1 MGWNPGSAG
10 TCGAALGSAGPKR
23 VNNGH
28 EGTRTHQTGEPGTM
42 DISTDNVAAA
52 AAQLA
57 RRAHEGQTD
66 KAGAPYISHPERVA
80 AAAGSAAPAAVRA
93 QVQAVA
99 WLHDAVED
107 TTVTL
112 DDLRAEGFPQPVVD
126 GVDAM
131 TKRPGEA
138 PERYFERVRSDPL
151 ARIVKA
157 ADLDDNTSP
166 ERVGK
171 LDKATRIRLEAKYRR
186 SRELL
191 NLMPPT
197 PEG

>member
-1 MGWNPGSAG
+1 
-10 TCGAALGSAGPKR
+10 
-23 VNNGH
+23 
-28 EGTRTHQTGEPGTM
+28 M
-42 DISTDNVAAA
+42 DITTDNVAAA
-52 AAQLA
+52 AALLA

-66 KAGAPYISHPERVA
+66 KAGEPYISHPERVA
-80 AAAGSAAPAAVRA
+80 AAAGAAAPAAVRA

-107 TTVTL
+107 TKVTL
-112 DDLRAEGFPQPVVD
+112 DVLQAEGFPRTVVD

-138 PERYFERVRSDPL
+138 AERYFERVRSDPL

-171 LDKATRIRLEAKYRR
+171 LDEATRIRLEAKYWR

-191 NLMPPT
+191 NPVPPT

>member
-1 MGWNPGSAG
+1 
-10 TCGAALGSAGPKR
+10 
-23 VNNGH
+23 
-28 EGTRTHQTGEPGTM
+28 M
-42 DISTDNVAAA
+42 DITTDNVAAA

-66 KAGAPYISHPERVA
+66 KAGEPYISHPERVA
-80 AAAGSAAPAAVRA
+80 AAAGAAAPAAVRA

-107 TTVTL
+107 TNVTL
-112 DDLRAEGFPQPVVD
+112 EVLRAEGFPRAVVD

-131 TKRPGEA
+131 TKRSGEA
-138 PERYFERVRSDPL
+138 PERYFERVCSDPL

-171 LDKATRIRLEAKYRR
+171 LDEATRIRLEAKYRR

-191 NLMPPT
+191 NRVPPA
-197 PEG
+197 PAG